1 MMFGVGGKPTHK
13 VLYVRDELAGRRTFL
28 ANERTF
34 MAAIRTALSLLAA
47 GLALI
52 RFFPL
57 SPWLEIGWVM
67 LAGSAII
74 LFFGIYNYIKTRH
87 MIYLETGLTPG
98 EIGKIHEQDQKKHKE

>member
-1 MMFGVGGKPTHK
+1 MMFGNHGKPNHK

-52 RFFPL
+52 RFFPD
-57 SPWLEIGWVM
+57 SIWMGIGWF
-67 LAGSAII
+67 LAAASVAV
-74 LFFGIYNYIKTRH
+74 LAFGIYNYVKTRRL
-87 MIYLETGLTPG
+87 IYLETGLKPREVG
-98 EIGKIHEQDQKKHKE
+98 IIHEDKND